1 MSPTLAG
8 KFFTT
13 SATCDIKTL
22 SVIRSS
28 VNLGP
33 WLIQHAF
40 LVKVPC
46 SSPEDLD
53 PQAPLKQRTQASS
66 ASKPPGSPGTLE
78 LTFRTCV
85 LSHFCCVRL
94 CATLWTVACQ
104 TPLFIGFSRPEYW
117 SELPSPPPGDL
128 PDPATEPMSLMPPA
142 LAGGFFTTELP
153 GKSCGD
159 LCLNSTRLTQCCP
172 SKPSRA
178 LTSRVFCRI
187 CSRRIRKWPGSLL
200 TSSCRLQQFRH
211 NPAGNRGE
219 ARGQS
224 AQGWRELGIP
234 GAALGH
240 YLLMEDSQK
249 ILDQHT
255 GPYQAPSR

>member
-1 MSPTLAG
+1 MGGLSHFSHVQLFVTQTVACQAPLSIEFSRQECWSGLPFPSPGDLPDPGIELASLMSPTLAG

-46 SSPEDLD
+46 PSPEDLD
-53 PQAPLKQRTQASS
+53 PQALLKQRTQASS

-85 LSHFCCVRL
+85 LSRFCCVQL

-104 TPLFIGFSRPEYW
+104 TPLSIGFSRPEYW
-117 SELPSPPPGDL
+117 SELPSPPPGVFL
-128 PDPATEPMSLMPPA
+128 TQQLNPCL
-142 LAGGFFTTELP
+142 
-153 GKSCGD
+153 
-159 LCLNSTRLTQCCP
+159 LCLQLWQE
-172 SKPSRA
+172 
-178 LTSRVFCRI
+178 
-187 CSRRIRKWPGSLL
+187 GSLPL
-200 TSSCRLQQFRH
+200 SYQGSPVGTYVSTLQ
-211 NPAGNRGE
+211 G
-219 ARGQS
+219 
-224 AQGWRELGIP
+224 
-234 GAALGH
+234 
-240 YLLMEDSQK
+240 
-249 ILDQHT
+249 
-255 GPYQAPSR
+255 